1 MMESNKL
8 PQPYEKFESTIED
21 IISGAKQVRYLG
33 GGSESSVYEAE
44 VDDQIYA
51 AKFALKLTRLDRPRN
66 TVAATQR
73 KIDAGLRGLDI
84 PSLEQIQ
91 SASTER
97 GVAIY
102 ELVDGVTINSMDESD
117 LKSIT
122 ESQIASF
129 FETVDAAVEM
139 GIEFDPWNQD
149 GSNLMYSSESGF
161 TLIDYFVDYAQT
173 TKDENRL
180 NGYRALGYQALK
192 LAKIFGTENFDF
204 RDDWA
209 GSRVNLNNRQR

>member
-1 MMESNKL
+1 MMENPKL

-21 IISGAKQVRYLG
+21 IITGAKQVRYLG

-51 AKFALKLTRLDRPRN
+51 ARFALKWTRLDRPRN

-73 KIDAGLRGLDI
+73 KIEAGLRGLEI
-84 PSLEQIQ
+84 PGLEQIQ

-102 ELVDGVTINSMDESD
+102 ELVDGVTINSMDETD
-117 LKSIT
+117 LKSVT
-122 ESQIASF
+122 ELQVASF

-161 TLIDYFVDYAQT
+161 TLIDYFVDYTQT
-173 TKDENRL
+173 TKEENRL
-180 NGYRALGYQALK
+180 NGYRSLGYRGLI
-192 LAKIFGTENFDF
+192 LAKIFGTDSYNF

-209 GSRVNLNNRQR
+209 GSRGNLNNRQR